1 MLTLHNADSF
11 AQWRSTVGDE
21 PVAVVMT
28 MGALHDGHVALINA
42 ARGYLR
48 QQHDGRGY
56 VVVTIFVNP
65 TQFDETTDFNNYPR
79 TLDDDV
85 QKCESSG
92 ADIVFAPLVH
102 DVYPEGIEHV
112 QRLTPSQHADV
123 LDGPLRPGHF
133 SGVITVVSRLFDLV
147 KPTAAFFGEKDYQQL
162 VVIKD
167 LAAMQSREI
176 EVVGVETVRESDGLA
191 HSSRNKNL
199 SLTGRALAKHIP
211 AVLALVRHLLA
222 EGHQLEDCVGE
233 GIRYLATQRG
243 IELEYLEVR
252 ALDLDPVIT
261 AGPARL
267 FVAVTIGDVRL
278 IDNIEVE
285 IGEENV
291 ARH

>member
-1 MLTLHNADSF
+1 MLTLESADTF
-11 AQWRSTVGDE
+11 ATWRSTIGDE

-28 MGALHDGHVALINA
+28 LGALHDGHIALINA
-42 ARGYLR
+42 ARDYLR
-48 QQHDGRGY
+48 RQHDGRGY

-65 TQFDETTDFNNYPR
+65 MQFDEPTDFNNYPR
-79 TLDDDV
+79 TLDVDV

-92 ADIVFAPLVH
+92 TDVVFVPLVH
-102 DVYPEGIEHV
+102 DVYPEGIDHI

-133 SGVITVVSRLFDLV
+133 SGVVTVVSRLFDLV

-167 LAAMQSREI
+167 LVATQARLI
-176 EVVGVETVRESDGLA
+176 DVVGVETVRESDGLA

-211 AVLALVRHLLA
+211 AALALVRHLLA
-222 EGHQLEDCVGE
+222 EGHLLEDCVGE
-233 GIRYLATQRG
+233 GIRYLATQPG

-252 ALDLDPVIT
+252 ALNLDSVTT

-267 FVAVTIGDVRL
+267 FVAIAIGDVRL
-278 IDNIEVE
+278 IDNVEVE